1 MIRLIKGMPVAVLKS
16 VFPEFSELQLNYLC
30 MFMNYGSYSKIAA
43 IMGCSEHN
51 VKKHIQRCKEILGLE
66 SVDMLGI
73 VYNARVQ
80 CCIMQHLKHHEP
92 QASHTSQSH
101 VE

>member
-1 MIRLIKGMPVAVLKS
+1 MIRLIKGMPVVELKP
-16 VFPEFSELQLNYLC
+16 VFPELTEIQLNYLC

-43 IMGCSEHN
+43 IMGCSEDN
-51 VKKHIQRCKEILGLE
+51 VKRHIQRCKEKLGLS

-80 CCIMQHLKHHEP
+80 CCIMQHLKIHAGLVK
-92 QASHTSQSH
+92 QTSQRNAH
-101 VE
+101 